1 MSRLASLVLLIAATA
16 AGTLRDRART
26 EPPLVLGGYRVLAAD
41 FHVHSG
47 VFSTGALAPWDLVLE
62 ARRQGL
68 DAFAITPHNQV
79 WTARIGRWAS
89 AALGGPRVLVGEE
102 IRAPAYH
109 LIGVGLHR
117 RVSWD
122 QPARDAIDDVH
133 AQGGVAIAA
142 HPTRAY
148 SAGFDEAAVAKLDGA
163 EVLHPVAYLRAG
175 AREDMERLASRR
187 RMTAVGSSDYHG
199 LGRLGLCRTYVFAR
213 DDSEEAILD
222 ALRAGRTVVRDRDG
236 RTYGDP
242 SLARLAED
250 DGRLWAR
257 AADAAS
263 PPHGALFQTA
273 RLLGLAALLAVFAFG
288 LPGEADQ
295 A

>member
-1 MSRLASLVLLIAATA
+1 MSRLSALALVLAATA
-16 AGTLRDRART
+16 AGTLGDRPRT
-26 EPPLVLGGYRVLAAD
+26 DLPIVLGGYRVLAAD
-41 FHVHSG
+41 FHVHSA

-79 WTARIGRWAS
+79 WTARLGRWAS

-109 LIGVGLHR
+109 LIGVGLDH

-133 AQGGVAIAA
+133 RQGGVAIAA

-148 SAGFDEAAVAKLDGA
+148 WAGYDEAAVVRLDGA
-163 EVLHPVAYLRAG
+163 EILHPVAYLRPS
-175 AREDMERLASRR
+175 AREEMERFSSRR

-222 ALRAGRTVVRDRDG
+222 ALRAGRTVVRARDG

-242 SLARLAED
+242 LLVRLAED
-250 DGRLWAR
+250 DGRLAAR
-257 AADAAS
+257 DSAR
-263 PPHGALFQTA
+263 PQHGVLFQVS
-273 RLLGLAALLAVFAFG
+273 RLLGLVALLAGFAFG
-288 LPGEADQ
+288 LPSADDP
-295 A
+295 